1 MNMSNM
7 IGIGPFVTIPLIL
20 STMGGPQAMLGWI
33 LGAVLAVCDG
43 MVWAELASAVPS
55 SGGTFEY
62 LKVAYAGTPLG
73 RLLPFLFIWQFI
85 LSGPLEIASGTIGF
99 ANYVKYLL
107 PFSPRL
113 MQLSPRQVQWL
124 AEGLAVGVTALT
136 VVLLYRKIESVAKLM
151 VALWVGVIL
160 TIAVVLVCG
169 LPHISARV
177 AFDFPPGAFSF
188 SQGFLLGLGSAMM
201 WAMYD
206 YLGYYSICYIGDEV
220 RAPSRTMP
228 RSILISVLAV
238 AAIYLLMNVSII
250 SVVPWREALKS
261 EYIASEFMER
271 LHGRWWGALMTV
283 LVCWTAFASVFTL
296 TLAYSRIPYAAA
308 RDGFFFSAFARLHPR
323 GDFPHVSLLVLGAVA
338 MGAGF
343 FSLDAVISVF
353 VTSRILVQFL
363 AQIAAVARLRSQRA
377 SNSGFRMMLYPL
389 PALVALVGWCYIFA
403 TSDLDYGLA
412 PWQCSRRAS
421 WRMPYGRDTA
431 ENPCDGLIERRP
443 FAQTGMREAKYI
455 GCRGRRMARAAPEP
469 GSLRKRFR
477 RCLLKCPP
485 HV

>member
-1 MNMSNM
+1 MISDGRPIKLHRGFGLWHATAMNMSNM
-7 IGIGPFVTIPLIL
+7 IGVGPFLTIPMIL
-20 STMGGPQAMLGWI
+20 ETMGGPQAVLGWV

-62 LKVAYAGTPLG
+62 LKVAYAGTRLG

-99 ANYVKYLL
+99 AQYLTYFRPL
-107 PFSPRL
+107 SPWLMKWSPRE
-113 MQLSPRQVQWL
+113 MQWLVQWL
-124 AEGLAVGVTALT
+124 AVGVAALT

-169 LPHISARV
+169 LPHFNARV

-188 SQGFLLGLGSAMM
+188 SRGFVLGLGSAMM
-201 WAMYD
+201 LAMYD
-206 YLGYYSICYIGDEV
+206 FLGYYSVCYIGDEV
-220 RAPSRTMP
+220 RSPSRTMP
-228 RSILISVLAV
+228 RSILISVIAV

-250 SVVPWREALKS
+250 GVVPWREAMKS
-261 EYIASEFMER
+261 NYIASEFMAR
-271 LHGRWWGALMTV
+271 LYGPMGGTVMTV

-296 TLAYSRIPYAAA
+296 MLGYSRIPYAAA

-338 MGAGF
+338 MGASF
-343 FSLDAVISVF
+343 FSLDAVINVF

-363 AQIAAVARLRSQRA
+363 AQIAAASRLRSQGAR
-377 SNSGFRMMLYPL
+377 NPGFRMILYPL
-389 PALVALVGWCYIFA
+389 PSLIALVGWVYIFA
-403 TSDLDYGLA
+403 TSDIDYGLGA
-412 PWQCSRRAS
+412 VAMLAAGIVAYAAWSR
-421 WRMPYGRDTA
+421 
-431 ENPCDGLIERRP
+431 C
-443 FAQTGMREAKYI
+443 
-455 GCRGRRMARAAPEP
+455 GRR
-469 GSLRKRFR
+469 SL
-477 RCLLKCPP
+477 
-485 HV
+485 